1 MTQRLP
7 GIKEIGVLSWIDI
20 PEDIVY
26 KAEKNI
32 VVNINANPSMI
43 EFIGTPIA
51 TVEDIFDNNSSY
63 QRAKLKFNTAKRLDF
78 CMLNVVFVRDVND
91 QCWLLGDSYNRPV
104 VQYNKTSGLPSGD
117 SATYEYTL
125 EMTAKKALIECNI
138 SA

>member
-43 EFIGTPIA
+43 EFVGTPIA
-51 TVEDIFDNNSSY
+51 TVEDIFDNNSYY

-104 VQYNKTSGLPSGD
+104 VQYNKTSGVPSGD
-117 SATYEYTL
+117 SATSEYTL